1 MDPILLLDRDMIEQ
15 MIGTIAQKIKEIHM
29 FKAPAQVVQIIR
41 AENDRDPAGGALSDG
56 SCFMNLVFP
65 DQNHTSRIDDI
76 RRILNKIATG
86 AFNFIIDFILV
97 VRVKGCHFISAR
109 TVNFLNI
116 KIQFRRISAIHI
128 CVISLSSCFRDAVP
142 LFSIIAHFLSFFKT
156 FFGSFS

>member
-15 MIGTIAQKIKEIHM
+15 MIGTIAQKIKEIYI

-65 DQNHTSRIDDI
+65 DQNHTSCIDDI

-142 LFSIIAHFLSFFKT
+142 FV
-156 FFGSFS
+156 